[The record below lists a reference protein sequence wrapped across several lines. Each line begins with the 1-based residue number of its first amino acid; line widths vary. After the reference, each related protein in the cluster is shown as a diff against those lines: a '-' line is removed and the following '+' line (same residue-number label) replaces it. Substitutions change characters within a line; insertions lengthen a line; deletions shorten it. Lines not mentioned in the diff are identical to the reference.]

1 MVIDCASEE
10 ITEESKVLLQRIID
24 NIDSPIYWKDKQG
37 RYLGCNKAIVKLHQ
51 KEKIED
57 IIGCTDLE
65 LFDAKTAKQLMDND
79 RKVWSNNEILNIEE
93 DISRFCGK
101 YTVHLSKKSPLL
113 DQQGNICGV
122 IGTSVDISQRKLL
135 EQDLSRAYETAQ
147 QNFQQIIDSLD
158 TNVYWKD
165 KEGRYLGCNRSVVK
179 LAGRNSIEEIVGHTD
194 YDLSDRNI
202 AEVLRSNDSKAMFSI
217 EGLVTQEKFIVPSG
231 EERYYAVRKSP
242 LLDKKGDIRGI
253 IGVSI
258 DITERKK
265 LEEETKRQKE
275 ELEEKDRLKRL
286 FVKNF
291 SHDAKVPFE
300 SIVGATQLLMIL
312 SKKYP
317 EFNKTV
323 TKIDNGVMAINK
335 ILNQM
340 CTAIMND
347 QFGEKVYSKEF
358 DFSKMIEEEIEL
370 AKTSIKLGQVI
381 EITVDIEKRIPKII
395 YGDELKVNQI
405 LRNLLCNAIKYSKTG
420 ETGQIKLAVNRVDA
434 PKSKTKIKFT
444 VSDTGIGIAEKD
456 KDKIY
461 EYGRRLVKSYTDNI
475 PGIGLGL
482 HMVKNHVDVL
492 GGTID
497 CHSELGKGTRFDV
510 ELTFDDVKNE
520 T

>member
-37 RYLGCNKAIVKLHQ
+37 RYLGCNKAVVKLHR

-57 IIGCTDLE
+57 VIGCTDLE

-79 RKVWSNNEILNIEE
+79 KTVWGNNQVLHIEE
-93 DISRFCGK
+93 MVRTIEHTEVMF
-101 YTVHLSKKSPLL
+101 LAKKSPLL

-122 IGTSVDISQRKLL
+122 IGTLVDISQQKAL
-135 EQDLSRAYETAQ
+135 EKQLSEAYETAQ
-147 QNFQQIIDSLD
+147 QNFQQIIDSVDAL
-158 TNVYWKD
+158 VFWKD
-165 KEGRYLGCNRSVVK
+165 TSSTYLGCNKSLLDYYGIKSLSSIIGKRDRDIIDQNLADALVK
-179 LAGRNSIEEIVGHTD
+179 NDNFVMQKKGSIVFDEELCLPSNED
-194 YDLSDRNI
+194 AYLI
-202 AEVLRSNDSKAMFSI
+202 AK
-217 EGLVTQEKFIVPSG
+217 
-231 EERYYAVRKSP
+231 KSP
-242 LLDKKGDIRGI
+242 LLDDKGDIRGI

-291 SHDAKVPFE
+291 SHDAKAPFE
-300 SIVGATQLLMIL
+300 SIVGATQLLMAL

-323 TKIDNGVMAINK
+323 AKIDNGVMAINK

-340 CTAIMND
+340 CTAIMNG
-347 QFGEKVYSKEF
+347 QFGEKVYSKKF
-358 DFSKMIEEEIEL
+358 DFSKMIEGEIEL

-381 EITVDIEKRIPKII
+381 EITVDIDKRIPKTI
-395 YGDELKVNQI
+395 YGDELKVSQI
-405 LRNLLCNAIKYSKTG
+405 LRNLLCNAIKHSKTG

-434 PKSKTKIKFT
+434 PKGKIKISFT